1 MHSDVEPKITRLARV
16 AEAFSP
22 GAPIDR
28 VQLFAGRLELVL
40 DVVNAITQRGQHVI
54 IYGERGVGKT
64 SLANILEEILRP
76 RAEDRRLVARVNC
89 GTNDTFATLWAT
101 TFREVARSDGGE
113 ERLPVL
119 DAPEDVRHAL
129 EELPAGS
136 LVVIDELDRLEDED
150 ALSLLADTIKT
161 LSDHSTSVTLV
172 LIGVADSVDDLVGD
186 HRSVERALNQ
196 IQMPRM
202 SRDELVEILDNGLE
216 GLGMSM
222 QPRAKIRIAE
232 LSEGLPFYTHLLGLH
247 ACQRAVANDEHQ
259 VRSAHVDD
267 AIALAVQKA
276 QHSIKSDYQRATR
289 STRRESLFEEVLLAC
304 ALAPKDD
311 LGYFTAS
318 GVREPMSVIQG
329 KPYGI
334 PAFARHLNAFTESS
348 RGPVLQ
354 KVGEPR
360 RFFYRFA
367 NPLLQPFVILNGISK
382 GRLTDQMLR
391 AVGAS

>member
-1 MHSDVEPKITRLARV
+1 MNAEPEPKITRLARV
-16 AEAFSP
+16 AAAFSP

-64 SLANILEEILRP
+64 SLANILEEVLRP
-76 RAEDRRLVARVNC
+76 RSADRRLVARVNC
-89 GTNDTFATLWAT
+89 GTNDDFRSLWSAAL
-101 TFREVARSDGGE
+101 RELARAKGE
-113 ERLPVL
+113 PEPRISLE
-119 DAPEDVRHAL
+119 APEDVRHAL

-136 LVVIDELDRLEDED
+136 LVVIDELDRLEDDE

-161 LSDHSTSVTLV
+161 LSDHSTPTTLV
-172 LIGVADSVDDLVGD
+172 LIGVADSVEDLVGD
-186 HRSVERALNQ
+186 HRSIERALNQ

-202 SRDELVEILDNGLE
+202 SPAELTEILDKGFE
-216 GLGMSM
+216 GLNMEVEPG
-222 QPRAKIRIAE
+222 AKSRIAQ

-247 ACQRAVANDEHQ
+247 ACQRAVANDDMT
-259 VRSAHVDD
+259 VRNAHVDD
-267 AIALAVQKA
+267 AVALAVQKA
-276 QHSIKSDYQRATR
+276 QHSIRSDYQRATR
-289 STRRESLFEEVLLAC
+289 STRQESLFEEALLAC

-318 GVREPMSVIQG
+318 GVRIPMTVIRG
-329 KPYGI
+329 RRYDI
-334 PAFARHLNAFTESS
+334 PAFARHLNAFTEPS
-348 RGPVLQ
+348 RGSVLQ

-367 NPLLQPFVILNGISK
+367 NPLLQPFVILSGLSK
-382 GRLTDQMLR
+382 GLLTEETLHQLQ
-391 AVGAS
+391 GA